1 MQVSEEQRRALYERL
16 REHLDEAT
24 ATLLLEVT
32 VPANIE
38 LATRTDIHELRA
50 DLLLRITEVDGHL
63 TLQIADL
70 ALQISEVARRL
81 GEADSRLGARIGDV
95 QARLGARIDEL
106 SARISDVE
114 ARLGARID
122 EVNIRIDD
130 LGASLGARIDAVNI
144 RIDELGA
151 GLGARIDQLDG
162 RVADLEKAVAGIGP
176 MLMWKVVPILLTGT
190 ALLLAV
196 ATWLA
201 SAFG

>member
-38 LATRTDIHELRA
+38 LATRTDVHELRA

-81 GEADSRLGARIGDV
+81 GEADPRLG
-95 QARLGARIDEL
+95 
-106 SARISDVE
+106 ARISDVE
-114 ARLGARID
+114 S
-122 EVNIRIDD
+122 
-130 LGASLGARIDAVNI
+130 SLGARIDAVNI
-144 RIDELGA
+144 RID
-151 GLGARIDQLDG
+151 RLDG
-162 RVADLEKAVAGIGP
+162 RVADLERAVAGIGP
-176 MLMWKVVPILLTGT
+176 MLMWRIVPILLTGT

-201 SAFG
+201 TAFG